1 MLNVIYESPP
11 LSLVEYSQ
19 LEKNIIADGCR
30 EPLVVFNNTLVD
42 GHNRYEICT
51 KHDLPFSILDKE
63 FADSGAAK
71 LWMIDNQNGRRNLTD
86 GWKYQLTQSKKEIL
100 LEQGKIAQV
109 RKPEYH
115 GKECPECEHYCWETD
130 DKCPECD
137 FNFMTDF
144 VLSTIDKTKHNTR
157 DTKEQAAKFPD
168 VVLPTVLQFRNQ
180 GDTLPVIADKLNNMG
195 VKTRRVGKWYASTV
209 TNILKRA

>member
-100 LEQGKIAQV
+100 LEVGKVKHA
-109 RKPEYH
+109 ETA
-115 GKECPECEHYCWETD
+115 GKSIET
-130 DKCPECD
+130 
-137 FNFMTDF
+137 
-144 VLSTIDKTKHNTR
+144 LSTIDNVSKHNTR
-157 DTKEQAAKFPD
+157 DTKEQAAKFAD